1 MSSPAATET
10 APTAPGRTIVLAIGI
25 GLVLAA
31 AGGAEL
37 TLLAP
42 PPGPKLDTLGTLPAF
57 ELTDQTGKT
66 FGLNELRG
74 KVWIADFVFTRCPG
88 ICPLLTERMRKIQ
101 TRAGELGTDVQLVSI
116 SVDPAFDTPTV
127 LTGYMAK
134 HKADASNWHF
144 LTGGIDA
151 IQTVVTDG
159 FKEVLERDHTKGPDD
174 FMSIVHGGHFVV
186 VDRAGHIRDY
196 VDSGSLDAV
205 DVALRDAKSL
215 LREK

>member
-1 MSSPAATET
+1 MSSPAATDA
-10 APTAPGRTIVLAIGI
+10 APTAPGRAVVVAIVI

-31 AGGAEL
+31 GAGVAL
-37 TLLAP
+37 SMLAP
-42 PPGPKLDTLGTLPAF
+42 PPGPRLEQLGALPAF
-57 ELTDQTGKT
+57 ELTDQTGKP

-88 ICPLLTERMRKIQ
+88 VCPLLTERMGKIQ
-101 TRAGELGTDVQLVSI
+101 ARAGELGSDFQLVSV
-116 SVDPAFDTPTV
+116 SVDPAFDTPER
-127 LTGYMAK
+127 LTAYMAK
-134 HKADASNWHF
+134 HKADAANWHF
-144 LTGGIDA
+144 LTGPTDA

-159 FKEVLERDHTKGPDD
+159 FKEVLERDHAKGPDD

-186 VDRAGHIRDY
+186 VDRQGHVRDY
-196 VDSGSLDAV
+196 VDSGAPDAV